1 MYLTYC
7 DHLGQLI
14 VLVDGS
20 IDFCDGYAYFDVGE
34 GNFKIPVSTIISIYA
49 A

>member
-14 VLVDGS
+14 VLVNGS
-20 IDFCDGYAYFDVGE
+20 IDFCDGFAYFDVGDKTM
-34 GNFKIPVSTIISIYA
+34 KIPIDSIISIYPT
-49 A
+49 